1 MEENGVF
8 TVLDPALKL
17 TERTWKYLIGAK
29 IQSLKPSGTIRADI
43 IGDFNLNTYRQ
54 QLFPTLE
61 FGVGKMIST
70 ESDWKDW
77 NALIQLGYSS
87 ILVPF
92 NFPSGYSAPK
102 NTRFNTMKVNLGLDV
117 HKPMTLIPE
126 SFYKIGIQLGKF
138 FYTQTSS
145 NDLAQF
151 SESLFFAGLNLGA
164 NFSWNQNLDFSGD
177 YIYRQALNT
186 STLKTQAHNFELGLR
201 VKW

>member
-1 MEENGVF
+1 
-8 TVLDPALKL
+8 
-17 TERTWKYLIGAK
+17 
-29 IQSLKPSGTIRADI
+29 
-43 IGDFNLNTYRQ
+43 
-54 QLFPTLE
+54 
-61 FGVGKMIST
+61 
-70 ESDWKDW
+70 
-77 NALIQLGYSS
+77 
-87 ILVPF
+87 
-92 NFPSGYSAPK
+92 
-102 NTRFNTMKVNLGLDV
+102 MKVNLGLDV